1 MKNFTPF
8 KLYFFFGFM
17 FSVVFS
23 NAQITIVA
31 SDFDRM
37 LDLGEQVTTYL
48 DTTTTILDAGTAG
61 QFSLDYSGLVAN
73 STFVTESKTYADS
86 PYASDFP
93 GAEYASNYEG
103 VFAGVYSNTW
113 VYNSVT
119 DDFLTHGTGTVA
131 QTSAGDVK
139 TVILYSPAWV
149 EYDLPVNLNDENTYS
164 GTQTLKTTTT
174 VPGFGEFT
182 NTIVQNV
189 TISQVVNGYGTVK
202 LPGGKQVNV
211 LRIVEESTFN
221 YNGNISTSTVI
232 KLFSNTGEIIS
243 ISPSSEASLDGEI
256 TVENVS
262 WTSGDGG
269 QVVEEAPTAPDQLSA
284 QTNENSITLSWVDN
298 SNNETGF
305 YIERSGGS
313 SVSSVITSDVK
324 SVVVDSFVLI
334 DSTTADVNTYTDN
347 DVVPGVEY
355 SYRVRAYNESGTSA
369 YSPVMTG
376 MIQIP
381 AVSAPDNLAV
391 SEVGRSA
398 KLSWNDNSDN
408 EIGFSIERSENG
420 GAYMAIDS
428 VSAGVTVYADTSLM
442 IGADYA
448 YRVRAYSEY
457 TVSVYSNVVD
467 FALSLPTVL
476 APDNLA
482 ITASTVAL
490 DLMWSDNSDNELGF
504 YLERSEDDG
513 PFNPIDTVAANT
525 TSYLDTGLEVGVVYT
540 YRVQAYGEYSVS
552 EYSGSANGM
561 LMVAAVS
568 APDNLTVSEVEN
580 TAELSWN
587 DNSDNEIG
595 FYIER
600 SEGGAAFM
608 VIDSVSAGVTVF
620 ADTSLM
626 IEVDYS
632 YRVQAYNE
640 YTVSDYSNVVDF
652 ALPLPVVLAPSDLAI
667 TASTV
672 ALDLMWSDNSDNE
685 LGFYLERSEDGGPF
699 NPIDTVDANTTSYS
713 DTGLEVG
720 VVYTYRVQAYGE
732 YSVSEYSGSA
742 NGMLMVAA
750 VSAPDNLAVSEVES
764 TAELSWNDNSD
775 NEIGFYI
782 ERSEG
787 GAAFMVIDSVSAG
800 VTVFA
805 DTSLMIEVDYSY
817 RVQAYNEYTVSAYS
831 NVVDFALPL
840 PAVLA
845 PSDLAITVSTV
856 ALDLMW
862 SDNSDNELGFYLE
875 RSEDGGPFNPIDT
888 VDANTTSYSD
898 TGLEVGVVYTYRVQA
913 YGEYSVSEYSGSAN
927 GMLMVAAVSAP
938 DNLAVS
944 EVESTAELSWNDNS
958 DNEIGFSIERS
969 ADGGAFIVID
979 SVAAGVIMYTDTTL
993 VADVEYMYRVQAYS
1007 EYTTS
1012 DYSNSVSV
1020 VIELTGIKDE
1030 FNTEVLTLKQN
1041 YPNPFSSKTTISFIV
1056 SRTEEVV
1063 LNVFNM
1069 KGQLVRS
1076 LLNDIVPK
1084 GEYNLDFD
1092 ATGLQNGTYYYQLK
1106 TTNDVRSK
1114 SMILVK

>member
-8 KLYFFFGFM
+8 KLYFFLGFM

-31 SDFDRM
+31 NDFDRM
-37 LDLGEQVTTYL
+37 LDIGEQVTTYL
-48 DTTTTILDAGTAG
+48 DTTTTMLDAGTAG
-61 QFSLDYSGLVAN
+61 QFNLDYSGLVAN
-73 STFVTESKTYADS
+73 STFVTESKTYAGS
-86 PYASDFP
+86 PYESDFP
-93 GAEYASNYEG
+93 GAQYASNYEG
-103 VFAGVYSNTW
+103 VFSGVYSNTW
-113 VYNSVT
+113 VYTSVT

-131 QTSAGDVK
+131 ESPSGDIK
-139 TVILYSPAWV
+139 TVISYSPAWV

-182 NTIVQNV
+182 NTIVQDV
-189 TISQVVNGYGTVK
+189 TITQVVNGYGTVK

-256 TVENVS
+256 AIENVS

-269 QVVEEAPTAPDQLSA
+269 QVVDEAPTAPDQLSA

-298 SNNETGF
+298 SNNEIGF

-376 MIQIP
+376 MVQIP
-381 AVSAPDNLAV
+381 AVSAPDNL
-391 SEVGRSA
+391 SA
-398 KLSWNDNSDN
+398 NGVESSAELSWNDNSNN
-408 EIGFSIERSENG
+408 EIGFSIERSEDG
-420 GAYMAIDS
+420 GAYIA
-428 VSAGVTVYADTSLM
+428 
-442 IGADYA
+442 
-448 YRVRAYSEY
+448 
-457 TVSVYSNVVD
+457 
-467 FALSLPTVL
+467 
-476 APDNLA
+476 
-482 ITASTVAL
+482 
-490 DLMWSDNSDNELGF
+490 
-504 YLERSEDDG
+504 
-513 PFNPIDTVAANT
+513 
-525 TSYLDTGLEVGVVYT
+525 
-540 YRVQAYGEYSVS
+540 
-552 EYSGSANGM
+552 
-561 LMVAAVS
+561 
-568 APDNLTVSEVEN
+568 
-580 TAELSWN
+580 
-587 DNSDNEIG
+587 
-595 FYIER
+595 
-600 SEGGAAFM
+600 
-608 VIDSVSAGVTVF
+608 IDSVSAGVTVF
-620 ADTSLM
+620 ADTGLM
-626 IEVDYS
+626 IGVDYS
-632 YRVQAYNE
+632 YRVRAYSE
-640 YTVSDYSNVVDF
+640 YIVSDYSNVVDF
-652 ALPLPVVLAPSDLAI
+652 ALPLPAVLAPSDLAI

-685 LGFYLERSEDGGPF
+685 LGFYLERSEDGGSF
-699 NPIDTVDANTTSYS
+699 IPIDTVDANTTSYS
-713 DTGLEVG
+713 DTGLVVG
-720 VVYTYRVQAYGE
+720 VVYNYRVQAYGE

-750 VSAPDNLAVSEVES
+750 VSAPDNLTASEVES
-764 TAELSWNDNSD
+764 
-775 NEIGFYI
+775 I
-782 ERSEG
+782 
-787 GAAFMVIDSVSAG
+787 
-800 VTVFA
+800 
-805 DTSLMIEVDYSY
+805 
-817 RVQAYNEYTVSAYS
+817 
-831 NVVDFALPL
+831 
-840 PAVLA
+840 
-845 PSDLAITVSTV
+845 
-856 ALDLMW
+856 
-862 SDNSDNELGFYLE
+862 
-875 RSEDGGPFNPIDT
+875 
-888 VDANTTSYSD
+888 
-898 TGLEVGVVYTYRVQA
+898 
-913 YGEYSVSEYSGSAN
+913 
-927 GMLMVAAVSAP
+927 
-938 DNLAVS
+938 
-944 EVESTAELSWNDNS
+944 AELSWNDNS

-969 ADGGAFIVID
+969 EDGGSYIAID
-979 SVAAGVIMYTDTTL
+979 SVAAGVTMYTDTTL

-1030 FNTEVLTLKQN
+1030 FSTETLTLKQN

-1084 GEYNLDFD
+1084 GEYNLEFD

-1114 SMILVK
+1114 SMMLVK